1 MHPPAELC
9 EERRMSTDA
18 GQRIMVVEDDTG
30 IRRILRFQLETAGY
44 EVVEAPNGI
53 AALETIDQAEP
64 DLVILD
70 FMMPQMNGQAVCR
83 KIREQRRY
91 HDLPIIFLTAKTDAE
106 SKIMTLGDG
115 ANDYLTKPYDPK
127 ELLLRIRN
135 LLGWGQA
142 QRDRNPLTGLPG
154 NLAIE
159 SELHSR
165 LLRHSVFAFLYLD
178 LDHFKA
184 YNDYYGYRDGD
195 NVIRL
200 LSEILT
206 ESVFC
211 HGGGDDFV
219 GHVGGDDFVVITTPE
234 RADDVCAFII
244 SQFDAKVPGLYH
256 PEDRERGFVE
266 VENRRG
272 ELERFPVVS
281 VTIAVVETNRYQIDH
296 IAKLN
301 DLVTELKHLG
311 KQRQGSVV
319 VRDQRAEPLPRTGSD
334 G

>member
-1 MHPPAELC
+1 
-9 EERRMSTDA
+9 MSTETKH
-18 GQRIMVVEDDTG
+18 RIMVVEDDPG

-44 EVVEAPNGI
+44 EVAEASNGLV
-53 AALETIDQAEP
+53 ALEMINDVEP
-64 DLVILD
+64 DLVLLD
-70 FMMPQMNGQAVCR
+70 YMMPQMNGQAVCR
-83 KIREQRRY
+83 KIREQRRF
-91 HDLPIIFLTAKTDAE
+91 HDTPIIFLTAKTDSE
-106 SKIMTLGDG
+106 SKIMSLGDG

-159 SELHSR
+159 SEVTSR
-165 LLRHSVFAFLYLD
+165 LKRHTVFAFLYLD

-219 GHVGGDDFVVITTPE
+219 GHVGGDDFVVITTPD
-234 RADDVCAFII
+234 RADDVCEFII
-244 SQFDAKVPGLYH
+244 SQFEEKVPALYQ
-256 PEDRERGFVE
+256 PEDRDAGYVE

-272 ELERFPVVS
+272 ELERFPIVS
-281 VTIAVVETNRYQIDH
+281 VTIAVVETNRYRITH
-296 IAKLN
+296 IAMLN
-301 DLVTELKHLG
+301 DLVAELKHLG

-319 VRDQRAEPLPRTGSD
+319 IRDQRVHHLPRTGSD